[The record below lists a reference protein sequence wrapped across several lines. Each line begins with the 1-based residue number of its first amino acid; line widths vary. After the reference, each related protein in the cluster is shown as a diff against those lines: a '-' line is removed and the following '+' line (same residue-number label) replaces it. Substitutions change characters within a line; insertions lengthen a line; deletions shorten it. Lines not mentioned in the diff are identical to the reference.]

1 MVAVKYVENRKEYE
15 KTVVEWK
22 EKYAKEEIMTSNEA
36 LIAKL
41 SKEFDEKDIVRVAM
55 STNTWNEEK
64 LRQKLSEKLSEK
76 PSEKLSETKQK

>member
-22 EKYAKEEIMTSNEA
+22 EKYAKEEIITSNEV

-41 SKEFDEKDIVRVAM
+41 SEEFDEKDIVRVAM
-55 STNTWNEEK
+55 TTNTWSEEK
-64 LRQKLSEKLSEK
+64 LRQKLRQ
-76 PSEKLSETKQK
+76 KQSKK

>member
-22 EKYAKEEIMTSNEA
+22 EKYAKEEIMTSNEV

-41 SKEFDEKDIVRVAM
+41 SEEFDEKDIVRVAM
-55 STNTWNEEK
+55 TTNTWSEEK
-64 LRQKLSEKLSEK
+64 LRQKLRQ
-76 PSEKLSETKQK
+76 KQSKK